1 MNLFEDTPNDQNE
14 ASEREELLSKWKDKS
29 KEEILE
35 AKINSDLFVKT
46 LTKRQDDISA
56 SYLEAKKQLEA
67 QASLQELVD
76 RLNAKATSNSESP
89 PANEESHKPEP
100 VDFKKEFSELYNKTR
115 QEERQAANAKMVHDK
130 LKERFGNSY
139 QAILRETG
147 LSDSKIQELAQEA
160 PEAIFRLVGLNSPT
174 ENFQAPPR
182 SSQRNDSFAP
192 KGANKRDWT
201 YYQEM
206 KKTNP
211 TLYLDPKIAVQM
223 HNDVLSMGEDA
234 FYGSSAS

>member
-1 MNLFEDTPNDQNE
+1 MNLFEDAPVDHNE
-14 ASEREELLSKWKDKS
+14 ASEREELLNKWKDKS

-46 LTKRQDDISA
+46 LTKRQDDISKD
-56 SYLEAKKQLEA
+56 YLEAKKQLDA

-76 RLNAKATSNSESP
+76 RLNAKPPSNSDLP

-100 VDFKKEFSELYNKTR
+100 VDFKKEFNELYQKTR
-115 QEERQAANAKMVHDK
+115 QEERQATNAKMVHDK
-130 LKERFGNSY
+130 LKERFGNGY

-147 LSDSKIQELAQEA
+147 LSDNKIQELAQEA
-160 PEAIFRLVGLNSPT
+160 PEAIFRLVGLNSPK

-182 SSQRNDSFAP
+182 SAQRNDSFAP
-192 KGANKRDWT
+192 KGAAKRDWN

-206 KKTNP
+206 KKINP
-211 TLYLDPKIAVQM
+211 LIYLDPKIANQM
-223 HNDVLSMGEDA
+223 HADA
-234 FYGSSAS
+234 IALGADFGFPDD